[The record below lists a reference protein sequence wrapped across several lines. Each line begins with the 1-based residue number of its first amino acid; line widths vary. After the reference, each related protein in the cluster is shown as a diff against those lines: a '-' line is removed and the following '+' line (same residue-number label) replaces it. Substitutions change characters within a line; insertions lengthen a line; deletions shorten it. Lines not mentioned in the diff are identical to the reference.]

1 MARKSGSRRHS
12 ITGFSEN
19 VAVAEICYQRKEVLS
34 FCDRPGEGLAI
45 SLMEITMQTLL
56 VKKQKKQNK
65 NKRKQNEVV
74 FRGVYFLRIR

>member
-1 MARKSGSRRHS
+1 M
-12 ITGFSEN
+12 
-19 VAVAEICYQRKEVLS
+19 AEICYQRKEVLS

-56 VKKQKKQNK
+56 VKKQKKKQNK